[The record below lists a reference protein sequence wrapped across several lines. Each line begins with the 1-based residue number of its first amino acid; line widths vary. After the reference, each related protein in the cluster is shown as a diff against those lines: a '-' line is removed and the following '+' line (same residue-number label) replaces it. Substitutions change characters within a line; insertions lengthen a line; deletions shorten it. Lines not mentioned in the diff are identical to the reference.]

1 MVMLLRSTRK
11 IRFLTLIADLPPAG
25 SALVDIVD
33 SRRQARGH
41 THNELGDHRRSR
53 ARPKPCANASQD
65 IAHGDWSAKKPE
77 SYSTVH
83 AFKLQRM
90 TQTPHEIVARGS
102 AGE

>member
-11 IRFLTLIADLPPAG
+11 IRFLTLIAYLPPAG

-53 ARPKPCANASQD
+53 ARPNRPQTL
-65 IAHGDWSAKKPE
+65 HRTQHTGTAKKTRVLLH
-77 SYSTVH
+77 S
-83 AFKLQRM
+83 ARI
-90 TQTPHEIVARGS
+90 QTPKNDADTV
-102 AGE
+102 